1 MATIPNIGA
10 TRLIVGGQ
18 TPAGIT
24 PKQTKP
30 YDLAPLG
37 GLSILN
43 GPVQLG
49 VAPLAP
55 IPLGT
60 LHVGPNP
67 PTSGAMS
74 LASIHVV
81 HPKIGMNVIAPIAG
95 NMYGTFNTYSF
106 QQAFGSD
113 FSFGL
118 KQTLGLLSKV
128 GKSVGV
134 EPDRCEAN
142 PAATEAVA
150 NRQTSGNWNHAGT
163 ITATNFQGTIN
174 VQSWKGFDINHPTK
188 TNHRLRHICLEG
200 PEAGVY
206 YRGNLDGSNYID
218 LPEYWTNLVDIDTI
232 TVNLTSRGSY
242 QELYVD
248 KIEWGKRVVV
258 KNNAGGKI
266 NCDFL
271 IFGKRIDGEPLV
283 VEYEGKSAAD
293 YPGDPSQY
301 SISGYDY
308 GRKD

>member
-18 TPAGIT
+18 LPSGIT
-24 PKQTKP
+24 VKQTVP
-30 YDLAPLG
+30 YDLSPLG

-43 GPVQLG
+43 GPVQIG

-60 LHVGPNP
+60 TVIGPNP
-67 PTSGAMS
+67 PTSGPPS
-74 LASIHVV
+74 LASLHIL
-81 HPKIGMNVIAPIAG
+81 HPAIGMNVIAPVAG
-95 NMYGTFNTYSF
+95 NMFGVFNTFAF

-118 KQTLGLLSKV
+118 KQTLGLFSKV
-128 GKSVGV
+128 GKSVEVGGTTKAEPKIV
-134 EPDRCEAN
+134 EACPVIR
-142 PAATEAVA
+142 
-150 NRQTSGNWNHAGT
+150 TSGDHIHNGSFKCDNA
-163 ITATNFQGTIN
+163 TIN
-174 VQSWKGFDINHPTK
+174 VQSWKGFDIQHPNK
-188 TNHRLRHICLEG
+188 VNHRLRHICLEG

-206 YRGNLDGSNYID
+206 YRGNLDGSNCID
-218 LPEYWTNLVDIDTI
+218 LPDYWINLIDIDTI

-242 QELYVD
+242 QELYVE
-248 KIEWGKRVVV
+248 KIEWGKRVIV

-271 IFGKRIDGEPLV
+271 IFAKRIDGEPLI
-283 VEYEGKSAAD
+283 VEYKGNSAAD
-293 YPGDPSQY
+293 YPGDPKQY

-308 GRKD
+308 GRKE

>member
-43 GPVQLG
+43 GPVQIG

-60 LHVGPNP
+60 TVIGPNP

-74 LASIHVV
+74 LASLHVL

-95 NMYGTFNTYSF
+95 NMYGTFNTYAF

-118 KQTLGLLSKV
+118 KQTLGLFNKV
-128 GKSVGV
+128 GKGV
-134 EPDRCEAN
+134 EVGGTQKAEPEICEATPTRN
-142 PAATEAVA
+142 
-150 NRQTSGNWNHAGT
+150 TSGNWNHAGT
-163 ITATNFQGTIN
+163 ISATNFQGTIN
-174 VQSWKGFDINHPTK
+174 VQSWKGFDIKHPNK
-188 TNHRLRHICLEG
+188 ENHRLRHICLEG

-206 YRGNLDGSNYID
+206 YRGNLDNSNYID
-218 LPEYWTNLVDIDTI
+218 LPEYWINLVDIDTI
-232 TVNLTSRGSY
+232 TVNLTPRGSF
-242 QELYVD
+242 QELYVE

-271 IFGKRIDGEPLV
+271 IFAKRIDGEPLI
-283 VEYEGKSAAD
+283 VEYEGTTAAD

-308 GRKD
+308 GRKE